1 MIPRRGCCLWQSR
14 FQLQGL
20 KLLPAKLGCG
30 GEGSAGLGAGG
41 GGSCCCSRAQAGL
54 THTAAPGNAGHSNP
68 RGSDRRR
75 RHCLESWRL
84 GAALCPFPGDAAPAV
99 LGTAGPGQQA
109 PVPGTAAPGPAGR
122 FREFSLPFQAWQKSS
137 SSDLRLPRGRGK
149 NFGVRP
155 RDWEDYQRLEGLE
168 IYAPLSSLLQN
179 VVWLLEGSR
188 EGICYIRDSSSDHRN
203 LEKGYGVKRSKF
215 PAISHHLHGRNLRG
229 CQELRH
235 RFWDPETSHN
245 HMTLNK

>member
-149 NFGVRP
+149 TLELGHGTGKVT
-155 RDWEDYQRLEGLE
+155 RDWRGWRFMPHSALYYRMLFGFLRD
-168 IYAPLSSLLQN
+168 
-179 VVWLLEGSR
+179 R
-188 EGICYIRDSSSDHRN
+188 EK
-203 LEKGYGVKRSKF
+203 EF
-215 PAISHHLHGRNLRG
+215 A
-229 CQELRH
+229 
-235 RFWDPETSHN
+235 T
-245 HMTLNK
+245 

>member
-1 MIPRRGCCLWQSR
+1 MGAAAAAAV
-14 FQLQGL
+14 
-20 KLLPAKLGCG
+20 PA
-30 GEGSAGLGAGG
+30 
-41 GGSCCCSRAQAGL
+41 AGL
-54 THTAAPGNAGHSNP
+54 TRTAGHSNP
-68 RGSDRRR
+68 CGSDRRR
-75 RHCLESWRL
+75 RGCLESWRL
-84 GAALCPFPGDAAPAV
+84 CSVLCCALAVVPLPGGRSPGGSRKGSARAA
-99 LGTAGPGQQA
+99 A

-137 SSDLRLPRGRGK
+137 SSDLRLPRGREK
-149 NFGVRP
+149 NFGAGP
-155 RDWEDYQRLEGLE
+155 RDWEGYQRLEGLE

-229 CQELRH
+229 CQELRQ

-245 HMTLNK
+245 HITLNK